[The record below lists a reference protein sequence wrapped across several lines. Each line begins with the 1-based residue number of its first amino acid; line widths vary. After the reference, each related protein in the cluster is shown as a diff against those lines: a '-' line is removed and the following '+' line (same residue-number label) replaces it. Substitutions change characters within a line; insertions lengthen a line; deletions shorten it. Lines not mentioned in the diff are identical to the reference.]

1 MLLRHRQKVCVL
13 KRSSADSVVVS
24 IFPEEW
30 HLFTWLEH
38 PLVPALEI
46 QCSIS
51 IEGDYIRAVWFP
63 HPALLTPETRT
74 EFVLLAN
81 EANLELHP
89 GGRFW
94 CNDEMDFA
102 YEIVL
107 AKKIIEKCE
116 EETATLLFDVPYS
129 NYQDFH
135 IPLIMLKNGIWKAG
149 TAVRYLRELRTRGF
163 VDNSDYGLWR

>member
-94 CNDEMDFA
+94 CN
-102 YEIVL
+102 VW
-107 AKKIIEKCE
+107 
-116 EETATLLFDVPYS
+116 TLV
-129 NYQDFH
+129 
-135 IPLIMLKNGIWKAG
+135 IME
-149 TAVRYLRELRTRGF
+149 V
-163 VDNSDYGLWR
+163 SS